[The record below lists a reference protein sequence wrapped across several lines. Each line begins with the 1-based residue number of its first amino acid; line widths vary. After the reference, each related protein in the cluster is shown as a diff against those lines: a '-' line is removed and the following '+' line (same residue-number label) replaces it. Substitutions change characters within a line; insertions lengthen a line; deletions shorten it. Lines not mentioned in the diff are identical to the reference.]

1 MKSLA
6 LYVDKWYLIGA
17 VCVDGVPRLIRLP
30 NREDRFWLYF
40 YEDIAN
46 DQIIYGKDNQS
57 HYRDKELH
65 YYGDIF
71 SKLADPRQYFTIYGR
86 QRELRDIFEVSGI
99 FNHIKKEMDM
109 DKDITTFV
117 SFSPDITDVARKAFL
132 DILAENGFVV
142 KESVARIG
150 HLALE
155 YGCRHGYFRESGDYL
170 VLDACNE
177 NLHYSVFKH
186 EGNYFNRLAESVL
199 LGMGTDQRGRALI
212 ETVVESVNNRLH
224 FLSSQA
230 EINDECL
237 RMCQFV
243 DDWLLRL
250 ANAKSGI
257 PISIPNV
264 FFSGHKANAC
274 SVSIVKKKIDD
285 RTSVIVDD
293 IIRVISEFIRRL
305 NIRIDEIKGILFLG
319 NTFTNAQFESRISE
333 RFLAD
338 HIVKYKESELPN
350 IVGVYSVLDCSQFS
364 DATTLFEQSA
374 EAEALRLKNA
384 REEEERKKQ
393 AAAEQE
399 KAATA
404 EREAHEADVRYQ
416 TYMEAAAECER
427 QQDYMGMQD
436 NCRDALAVRPDDP
449 EAAQKLQ
456 DAIRMAAEEAA
467 TAKQYNSI
475 IQRAKQS
482 FDKKQWNE
490 AKAQAENAL
499 NIKPSSREAQRL
511 YDESKN
517 HLAIESRISEY
528 LTRADLFEA
537 QKSYAEAV
545 AELKKALSLDES
557 NAAAAERLHGL
568 KQRQEEFLGKL
579 QDLKT
584 QLQSAE
590 QAERLDTAVEICNQL
605 ADMDSSN
612 LRKWSE
618 KAQQLQNKIRETEQR
633 KQRLQQLRSD
643 IDTAFFDEDWTQ
655 VAMLCENA
663 LKIDDA
669 EDLRCKLEKARAK
682 IQAANLQRDEENK
695 KRRFESKVA
704 EIKTL
709 IADQHLASAKK
720 ALQAIQS
727 EQPDFAAVYKDL
739 WQRIF
744 VAEEQR
750 TETLHRSATASK
762 PKRSISDD
770 DFFGIKKPQNSV
782 RNVMPESKTTTSPT
796 GDDFFDMDISG
807 KKSGNIKDT
816 RKPDTDF
823 DF

>member
-17 VCVDGVPRLIRLP
+17 VCIDGVPRLIRLP

-46 DQIIYGKDNQS
+46 NQIVYGKDNQS

-71 SKLADPRQYFTIYGR
+71 SLLADPRRSFTIYGR
-86 QRELRDIFEVSGI
+86 QRELKDIFEVSGI
-99 FNHIKKEMDM
+99 FNHIKRELDM
-109 DKDITTFV
+109 EKDITTFV
-117 SFSPDITDVARKAFL
+117 SFSSDIMDVARKAFL
-132 DILAENGFVV
+132 DILDENGFVV

-155 YGCRHGYFRESGDYL
+155 YGYRHGYFRAAGDYL

-199 LGMGTDQRGRALI
+199 PGMGTDQRGRALI
-212 ETVVESVNNRLH
+212 ETIVENLNSRLH
-224 FLSSQA
+224 FLSSQT

-243 DDWLLRL
+243 DDWLIKLS
-250 ANAKSGI
+250 NAKSGI

-293 IIRVISEFIRRL
+293 IIRIISEFIRQL
-305 NIRIDEIKGILFLG
+305 NIRVDEIKGILFLG
-319 NTFTNAQFESRISE
+319 NTFTNAQFERGISE
-333 RFLAD
+333 RFLVD
-338 HIVKYKESELPN
+338 KIVRYKESELPN

-393 AAAEQE
+393 AAVEQE

-427 QQDYMGMQD
+427 RQDYMGMQD
-436 NCRDALAVRPDDP
+436 NCRDALAVRPEDP

-456 DAIRMAAEEAA
+456 DAIRLAAEEAA

-482 FDKKQWNE
+482 FDNKQWNE

-499 NIKPSSREAQRL
+499 NIKPSSLEAQRI
-511 YDESKN
+511 YEESKN
-517 HLAIESRISEY
+517 HLAIEDRIKEY

-537 QKSYAEAV
+537 QKSYAEAA
-545 AELKKALSLDES
+545 AELKKALSLDEK
-557 NAAAAERLHGL
+557 NAAATERLHGL
-568 KQRQEEFLGKL
+568 ELRQQEFLSKL
-579 QDLKT
+579 QELKT
-584 QLQSAE
+584 QLQNAE
-590 QAERLDTAVEICNQL
+590 QTKRLDAAVEICGQL
-605 ADMDSSN
+605 ADWDSSN
-612 LRKWSE
+612 VRRWSE
-618 KAQQLQNKIRETEQR
+618 KAQQLQSSIQENEQR

-643 IDTAFFDEDWTQ
+643 IDTAFFDENWTL
-655 VAMLCENA
+655 VATLCENA
-663 LKIDDA
+663 LSIDSA
-669 EDLRCKLEKARAK
+669 EDIRCKLEKARAK
-682 IQAANLQRDEENK
+682 IQAENK
-695 KRRFESKVA
+695 KREEENKRRNFETKVA

-709 IADQHLASAKK
+709 IADGRLETAEKE
-720 ALQAIQS
+720 LQSLQS
-727 EQPDFAAVYKDL
+727 EQPDYIDTYKDL
-739 WQRIF
+739 RIRIF
-744 VAEEQR
+744 AAEEQR
-750 TETLHRSATASK
+750 VETVS
-762 PKRSISDD
+762 PKHQPVSDD
-770 DFFGIKKPQNSV
+770 DFFGRATRPVSGAVPKPKGKVTAQ
-782 RNVMPESKTTTSPT
+782 T
-796 GDDFFDMDISG
+796 GDDFFDMDMPN
-807 KKSGNIKDT
+807 KKKKDPRNT
-816 RKPDTDF
+816 SPHNSDF